1 MEEKQTLE
9 DIRNSY
15 AKKVEE
21 LKAQQVE
28 IKMELEHCIR
38 MKEAYDSM
46 IKMKS
51 CFKGGYIDKET
62 VSREIETVYP
72 KIESE
77 VNK

>member
-9 DIRNSY
+9 DIRDSY

-38 MKEAYDSM
+38 MKEAYDYM
-46 IKMKS
+46 IKMKGYY
-51 CFKGGYIDKET
+51 KDGYIDT
-62 VSREIETVYP
+62 DRVSRDV
-72 KIESE
+72 KIDESG

>member
-21 LKAQQVE
+21 LKVEQIE
-28 IKMELEHCIR
+28 IKMEIEHCIR
-38 MKEAYDSM
+38 MKEAYDHM

-51 CFKGGYIDKET
+51 CFKGDHIDTDT
-62 VSREIETVYP
+62 VSREIERTGDE
-72 KIESE
+72 K
-77 VNK
+77 

>member
-9 DIRNSY
+9 DIRDSY

-38 MKEAYDSM
+38 MKEAYDCM
-46 IKMKS
+46 INMKS
-51 CFKGGYIDKET
+51 CFKGGYIDTDT

-72 KIESE
+72 K
-77 VNK
+77 K